1 MELTNEEIRMVLAE
15 RRRREAEE
23 RRFKARQEK
32 EYPCLVYERGSLRAY
47 KDCDGKHTPWSVY
60 DGDTLVCMCVYK
72 KGAIAV
78 VDYIDNLKTKEGEN
92 DSHQRGEF

>member
-32 EYPCLVYERGSLRAY
+32 EYPLMVYERGGIRAY
-47 KDCDGKHTPWSVY
+47 KDSDGKHTPWSVY
-60 DGDTLVCMCVYK
+60 DGEELICMCVYK

-78 VDYIDNLKTKEGEN
+78 VDYINNLKTKEGGN
-92 DSHQRGEF
+92 DK

>member
-1 MELTNEEIRMVLAE
+1 MELTDKEIRMVLAE

-23 RRFKARQEK
+23 RRLKARQDKKYPLLVHEK
-32 EYPCLVYERGSLRAY
+32 GGLRAY
-47 KDCDGKHTPWSVY
+47 KECDGKHTPWSVY

-78 VDYIDNLKTKEGEN
+78 VDYINNLKIKEGGN
-92 DSHQRGEF
+92 AK

>member
-1 MELTNEEIRMVLAE
+1 MELTNEEIRLVLDLRN
-15 RRRREAEE
+15 RRAEE
-23 RRFKARQEK
+23 LRKFQARAEARAVK
-32 EYPCLVYERGSLRAY
+32 YPLMVYEKGGLRAY

-78 VDYIDNLKTKEGEN
+78 VDYINNLKTKEGEN
-92 DSHQRGEF
+92 EK

>member
-32 EYPCLVYERGSLRAY
+32 EYPRLVYEKGELKAY
-47 KDCDGKHTPWSVY
+47 KECDGKHTPWSVY
-60 DGDTLVCMCVYK
+60 DGDKLLCLCVYK

-78 VDYIDNLKTKEGEN
+78 VDYIDNLKTKEGGNEK
-92 DSHQRGEF
+92 

>member
-1 MELTNEEIRMVLAE
+1 MELTDQEIRMVLAE

-32 EYPCLVYERGSLRAY
+32 EYPLMVYERGGIRAY
-47 KDCDGKHTPWSVY
+47 KDSDGKHTPWSVY

-92 DSHQRGEF
+92 DSHQRGEC

>member
-1 MELTNEEIRMVLAE
+1 MELTDKEIRMVLAE

-23 RRFKARQEK
+23 RRLKARQDK
-32 EYPCLVYERGSLRAY
+32 KYPLLVHERGELRAY
-47 KDCDGKHTPWSVY
+47 KECDGKHTPWSVY

-78 VDYIDNLKTKEGEN
+78 VDYINNLKIKEDEN
-92 DSHQRGEF
+92 AK

>member
-1 MELTNEEIRMVLAE
+1 MELTDEEIRMVLAE

-23 RRFKARQEK
+23 RRLKARQTK
-32 EYPCLVYERGSLRAY
+32 YPLLVYERGELRAY
-47 KDCDGKHTPWSVY
+47 KECDGKHTPWSVY

-78 VDYIDNLKTKEGEN
+78 IDYINNMKTKEIEN
-92 DSHQRGEF
+92 EK